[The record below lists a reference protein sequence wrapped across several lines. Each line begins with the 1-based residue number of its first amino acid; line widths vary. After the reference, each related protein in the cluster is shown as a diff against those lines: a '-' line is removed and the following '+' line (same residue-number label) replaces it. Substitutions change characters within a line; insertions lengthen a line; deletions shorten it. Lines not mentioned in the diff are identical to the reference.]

1 MAMPKVF
8 YGKKIRLLRVEHD
21 ISNKELACTI
31 GCTTGFLT
39 MIEDGQ
45 RDPSLAMAYRIAKY
59 FGLTVD
65 ELIQK

>member
-8 YGKKIRLLRVEHD
+8 YGKKIRLLRVEYD
-21 ISNKELACTI
+21 ISNKELASTI